1 MARGVVSGGRAA
13 APNSWVTGIAR
24 LSASNP
30 TFTLER
36 KERAAHSKATVA
48 RSGVV
53 VAAKCDGIM
62 HCFVGVAE
70 GRQSE
75 PRSTPH
81 VMAH

>member
-13 APNSWVTGIAR
+13 APNSWVTGIAC

-75 PRSTPH
+75 PRSIPH